1 MRHNKGWKD
10 CPLRIWIVCVK
21 KTCIWLWKGTPLAF
35 VLSFFGCLENHHLH
49 AVKMQACFQCLL
61 LILPFYMYNCS
72 CNVHK
77 ASFFI
82 SYGKAWSFYAEMIG
96 WIGSIQLFSEI
107 FSLLMCLFGKRW
119 NLAWCLS
126 LVGKLGICLVLF
138 LQNDVYSGK
147 IWTCLLHNLH
157 LKDRLLQIYIW
168 KILFWDSQI
177 SNMKIKDDRLLI
189 KK

>member
-1 MRHNKGWKD
+1 MS
-10 CPLRIWIVCVK
+10 K
-21 KTCIWLWKGTPLAF
+21 KLAF
-35 VLSFFGCLENHHLH
+35 GFGRGLPWPLSFLFLVAWRTIICMRSKCKLVFNVYFLSY
-49 AVKMQACFQCLL
+49 
-61 LILPFYMYNCS
+61 YMYNCS

-157 LKDRLLQIYIW
+157 LKDWLLQIYIW